1 MKNKKIYGFVLLALI
16 IMLLPLGMVSAK
28 YKQTKDVGTV
38 ILDIVPPVLSPTW
51 YTKISSDVAINKLI
65 VDSFKPNAQP
75 NTYSELGFKWEEG
88 KPIGYNPD
96 GSDNFKAQVRLFEKN
111 DTAYIL
117 AQGKNPVIFPENSMY
132 LFAGWNIYA
141 GTDKI
146 IFNNINTSKVKN
158 MDWMFAFCNNL
169 TSLDISSFNTS
180 NVIDMSN
187 MFYYCAKLTSLDLSG
202 FDTSNVAE
210 MDSMFAE
217 CDKLSSLNFGDKF
230 LTSNVTSMANMFN
243 SCSSLTNLD
252 VSKFNT
258 SKVTDM
264 SQMFNKCSKLE
275 SLDLSGFDTSNVT
288 EMDNMFNTCK
298 SLTNI
303 LFGTNFKTKK
313 VTNMSGMF
321 GTCTSLSN
329 LDLSSFETTAVI
341 YMEDMF
347 YDCETLTSLNLSNFE
362 TPELTNM
369 KQMFMKCR
377 NLQSLDLS
385 SFSTL
390 NITNMSN
397 LFTDCSQLKQI
408 TLGAEFKFINYSA
421 DKTVLLPGQKNGD
434 IPGANGLW
442 YISNSGQGYN
452 STDVAVY
459 HNEHNTTTTYYAV
472 QSEAPSS
479 TNTFSL
485 LTENGTINGAIQG
498 N

>member
-28 YKQTKDVGTV
+28 YKQTKDVGPV

-158 MDWMFAFCNNL
+158 MDGMFAFCNNL

-187 MFYYCAKLTSLDLSG
+187 MFYYCSKLTSLDLSG
-202 FDTSNVAE
+202 FDTSNV
-210 MDSMFAE
+210 
-217 CDKLSSLNFGDKF
+217 
-230 LTSNVTSMANMFN
+230 TTMANMFN
-243 SCSSLTNLD
+243 
-252 VSKFNT
+252 
-258 SKVTDM
+258 
-264 SQMFNKCSKLE
+264 
-275 SLDLSGFDTSNVT
+275 
-288 EMDNMFNTCK
+288 TCEK
-298 SLTNI
+298 LTNI
-303 LFGTNFKTKK
+303 SFGTDFKANK
-313 VTNMSGMF
+313 VTNMRSMF
-321 GTCTSLSN
+321 GSCKSLSN
-329 LDLSSFETTAVI
+329 LNLSTFNTTAVTD
-341 YMEDMF
+341 MKDMF
-347 YDCETLTSLNLSNFE
+347 YDCETLTSLDLSNF
-362 TPELTNM
+362 
-369 KQMFMKCR
+369 
-377 NLQSLDLS
+377 
-385 SFSTL
+385 STSDS
-390 NITNMSN
+390 TNMSN
-397 LFTDCSQLKQI
+397 LFTDCSQLKQV

-442 YISNSGQGYN
+442 YISNSGKGYN
-452 STDVAVY
+452 STQVAVY